1 MYFILPLSK
10 PLQQNPT
17 TYKTA
22 GAIPTDSLRL
32 RRNESFW
39 TSLCVFCGRASART
53 THTNWYYNLWSPL
66 ATHLYGDIAST
77 GCARTTHTNWSYNL
91 GSPLATHLYGD
102 IASTV
107 QDTIKKRISSGS
119 R

>member
-1 MYFILPLSK
+1 
-10 PLQQNPT
+10 
-17 TYKTA
+17 
-22 GAIPTDSLRL
+22 
-32 RRNESFW
+32 
-39 TSLCVFCGRASART
+39 GRASARK
-53 THTNWYYNLWSPL
+53 THTNWSYNLWSPL

-91 GSPLATHLYGD
+91 WSPLATHLYGD

-119 R
+119 RYHVYYKCLQSLPFLQRGALWLT